1 MDQNPQADPYNVES
15 FRGYLTS
22 LARSHLDPRLRSKL
36 DPEDIVQA
44 TLLKAYKNI
53 SADVRNLKAW
63 LRTILLRT
71 MFDEVRK
78 LPADEVRESSSF
90 HLGTQIPDDATPPA
104 ERAQKNEE
112 GMCLDDAMTRLPE
125 RQREAVE
132 LRYYHAWPVK
142 EICRHMNLT
151 PPAVGGLLNRGVENL
166 RKILA
171 ETE

>member
-1 MDQNPQADPYNVES
+1 MDQNSQADPYNVES

-22 LARSHLDPRLRSKL
+22 LARSHLDPRLRSRL

-53 SADVRNLKAW
+53 GADIRNLKAW

-71 MFDEVRK
+71 TLDEVLK
-78 LPADEVRESSSF
+78 LPADDVRESSSF
-90 HLGTQIPDDATPPA
+90 HLGSQIPDDATPPA

-112 GMCLDDAMTRLPE
+112 GMRLDDAMTRLPE

-132 LRYYHAWPVK
+132 LRYFHAWRVK
-142 EICRHMNLT
+142 EICRHMKLT
-151 PPAVGGLLNRGVENL
+151 LPAVVGLLNRGLENL
-166 RKILA
+166 RRTLD